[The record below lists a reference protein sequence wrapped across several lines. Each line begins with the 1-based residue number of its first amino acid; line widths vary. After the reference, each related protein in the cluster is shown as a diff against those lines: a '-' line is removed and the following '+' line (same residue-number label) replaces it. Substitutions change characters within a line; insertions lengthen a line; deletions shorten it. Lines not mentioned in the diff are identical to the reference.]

1 MRAHW
6 NRTKFLTKRTKETKN
21 REPGLKKRPD
31 ANMIFSS
38 FVLFVSFVVISP
50 ISIDDGFWIKY
61 QQGETVHKL

>member
-1 MRAHW
+1 LEPHQIFEEAHEG
-6 NRTKFLTKRTKETKN
+6 NEEQRT
-21 REPGLKKRPD
+21 GLKKRPD